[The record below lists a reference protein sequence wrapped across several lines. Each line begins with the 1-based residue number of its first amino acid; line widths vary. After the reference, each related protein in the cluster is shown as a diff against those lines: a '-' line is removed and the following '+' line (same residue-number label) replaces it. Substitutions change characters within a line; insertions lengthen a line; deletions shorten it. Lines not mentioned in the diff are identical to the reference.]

1 MNAPWFPM
9 PGFERS
15 RVLSCLAWLGDGE
28 RSSELAS
35 SCGNRGKVAM
45 ALSNFL
51 LTVAAVGAG
60 FVLLKGDVRRSAVTL
75 RRNLKQVRTWL
86 EQEQASSGSTASK

>member
-1 MNAPWFPM
+1 
-9 PGFERS
+9 
-15 RVLSCLAWLGDGE
+15 
-28 RSSELAS
+28 
-35 SCGNRGKVAM
+35 M

>member
-1 MNAPWFPM
+1 
-9 PGFERS
+9 
-15 RVLSCLAWLGDGE
+15 
-28 RSSELAS
+28 
-35 SCGNRGKVAM
+35 M

-60 FVLLKGDVRRSAVTL
+60 FVLLKGDVRRSAVNL

-86 EQEQASSGSTASK
+86 EQEQASTSKGEHVKPREVEGGKSEKVAMKEEKQ